1 MKVRRALLKVLE
13 QTKDLLLSYDYLC
26 RSRIKSTYFT
36 RLRKLS
42 FFENMLFILS
52 SARNSLQGELNH
64 YLDMLNRQDETYSKQ
79 AFSKGRQRIKPEAF
93 KELVDN
99 AVQTTYE
106 QLFRNLAPIT
116 LHEAEMYRGKMD
128 TYGTEDFLQEGII
141 VAWEI
146 ISRGNFKGGKFST
159 YFGAAIRNRLIRI
172 WRDYNLKNL
181 VCIGESEDCRGNIT
195 RILVES
201 DYAKEYRIKKAE
213 QNKRWYEKKKASQ
226 PPKEKKP
233 PMTKEELSRKVC
245 AYQKEYY
252 AAHPDKMAERREK
265 NRIAEKARRERKK
278 AERLAA
284 QEA

>member
-1 MKVRRALLKVLE
+1 MKKY
-13 QTKDLLLSYDYLC
+13 SDY
-26 RSRIKSTYFT
+26 TN
-36 RLRKLS
+36 
-42 FFENMLFILS
+42 E
-52 SARNSLQGELNH
+52 
-64 YLDMLNRQDETYSKQ
+64 
-79 AFSKGRQRIKPEAF
+79 
-93 KELVDN
+93 ELVEMITN
-99 AVQTTYE
+99 GEEAAYE

-128 TYGTEDFLQEGII
+128 TYSTEDFLQEGNI

-146 ISRGNFKGGKFST
+146 ISRGNFKDGKFST
-159 YFGAAIRNRLIRI
+159 YFGGAIRKRLIRI

-201 DYAKEYRIKKAE
+201 DYAKEYRQKKAE
-213 QNKRWYEKKKASQ
+213 QQKRWYEKKKAAQ

-233 PMTKEELSRKVC
+233 PMTKEERSRRVC

-252 AAHPDKMAERREK
+252 AAHPEKLAERREK

-284 QEA
+284 QANA

>member
-1 MKVRRALLKVLE
+1 MKYV
-13 QTKDLLLSYDYLC
+13 
-26 RSRIKSTYFT
+26 
-36 RLRKLS
+36 
-42 FFENMLFILS
+42 
-52 SARNSLQGELNH
+52 NH
-64 YLDMLNRQDETYSKQ
+64 TNE
-79 AFSKGRQRIKPEAF
+79 
-93 KELVDN
+93 ELVSIIAAGDE
-99 AVQTTYE
+99 AAYE

-128 TYGTEDFLQEGII
+128 TYSTEDFLQEGNI

-146 ISRGNFKGGKFST
+146 ISRGNFTGGKFST
-159 YFGAAIRNRLIRI
+159 YFGGAIRKRLIRI

-201 DYAKEYRIKKAE
+201 DYAKEYRVKKAE
-213 QNKRWYEKKKASQ
+213 QQKRWYEKKKAERALTQ

-233 PMTKEELSRKVC
+233 PMTKEERSRKVM

-252 AAHPDKMAERREK
+252 ATHPEKLAERREK

-284 QEA
+284 QAAMAQANA

>member
-1 MKVRRALLKVLE
+1 MK
-13 QTKDLLLSYDYLC
+13 Y
-26 RSRIKSTYFT
+26 STY
-36 RLRKLS
+36 S
-42 FFENMLFILS
+42 NE
-52 SARNSLQGELNH
+52 
-64 YLDMLNRQDETYSKQ
+64 
-79 AFSKGRQRIKPEAF
+79 
-93 KELVDN
+93 ELVSIIQSGDE
-99 AVQTTYE
+99 AAYD

-128 TYGTEDFLQEGII
+128 TYGTEDFLQEGNI
-141 VAWEI
+141 VVWEI

-226 PPKEKKP
+226 PPKEKKL
-233 PMTKEELSRKVC
+233 PMTKEERSRKVM

-252 AAHPDKMAERREK
+252 AAHPDKLAERREK
-265 NRIAEKARRERKK
+265 NRIAEKARRERRK
-278 AERLAA
+278 AERRAALATQA
-284 QEA
+284 NA

>member
-1 MKVRRALLKVLE
+1 MN
-13 QTKDLLLSYDYLC
+13 Y
-26 RSRIKSTYFT
+26 STY
-36 RLRKLS
+36 S
-42 FFENMLFILS
+42 NE
-52 SARNSLQGELNH
+52 
-64 YLDMLNRQDETYSKQ
+64 
-79 AFSKGRQRIKPEAF
+79 
-93 KELVDN
+93 ELVSIIQSGDK
-99 AVQTTYE
+99 AAYE

-128 TYGTEDFLQEGII
+128 TYSTEDFLQEGNI

-159 YFGAAIRNRLIRI
+159 YFGGAIRKRLIRI

-201 DYAKEYRIKKAE
+201 DYAKEYRIRKAE
-213 QNKRWYEKKKASQ
+213 QQKRWYEKKKASQ
-226 PPKEKKP
+226 PPKVKKP
-233 PMTKEELSRKVC
+233 PMTKEERSRKVM
-245 AYQKEYY
+245 AYQKKYY
-252 AAHPDKMAERREK
+252 AEHPEKLAERREK

-284 QEA
+284 QAVMVQANG